1 MKLADSYY
9 DVMNLSEGYVSHSF
23 AQQIETDGK
32 YIYRADLGDA
42 YPRGIA
48 LTATKVGDQVKDPSM
63 YGTVIA
69 IPGDTGYNYTGY
81 TLNDLKLG
89 TNNYIL
95 TGTGIKNEKDL
106 CKKYLCECRIEDTF
120 ADRCKVDHRTIQR
133 RIRSRL

>member
-48 LTATKVGDQVKDPSM
+48 LTATKVGDQVKDLSM

-95 TGTGIKNEKDL
+95 TGTGIKNEKTSVRNI
-106 CKKYLCECRIEDTF
+106 YVNAGSNTF
-120 ADRCKVDHRTIQR
+120 ADRCKVDHELY
-133 RIRSRL
+133 SEG

>member
-1 MKLADSYY
+1 MTETAGKLYIHTCHTMFASSDGYHHQANCTFVVKESNMKLADSYY

-23 AQQIETDGK
+23 AQQIETDCK

-69 IPGDTGYNYTGY
+69 IPGDTRHNYTGY
-81 TLNDLKLG
+81 TPHDLKLG
-89 TNNYIL
+89 TIN
-95 TGTGIKNEKDL
+95 
-106 CKKYLCECRIEDTF
+106 
-120 ADRCKVDHRTIQR
+120 
-133 RIRSRL
+133 